1 MRARLLFNTGRQ
13 FRPALAGAM
22 ALVLVAG
29 GGGLG
34 IVNFNHARTPV
45 QVSATVNDL
54 QLLDK
59 NVQAE
64 QQVDQILQDSA
75 ADQQNNDG
83 APPQS

>member
-1 MRARLLFNTGRQ
+1 
-13 FRPALAGAM
+13 
-22 ALVLVAG
+22 
-29 GGGLG
+29 
-34 IVNFNHARTPV
+34 V
-45 QVSATVNDL
+45 QPISATVNDL

-64 QQVDQILQDSA
+64 QQVDQILEDSA